1 MAGFIFRNTNINTN
15 SDSSELSE
23 KSIQYGG
30 AKVYKPNGG
39 FPPIYVTKKSDIS
52 KTGDVS
58 YANEIKET
66 NSDES
71 NNEFKNRT
79 NTPSSMISITYLLNR
94 IK

>member
-30 AKVYKPNGG
+30 ATVYKPNGG
-39 FPPIYVTKKSDIS
+39 FPPI
-52 KTGDVS
+52 